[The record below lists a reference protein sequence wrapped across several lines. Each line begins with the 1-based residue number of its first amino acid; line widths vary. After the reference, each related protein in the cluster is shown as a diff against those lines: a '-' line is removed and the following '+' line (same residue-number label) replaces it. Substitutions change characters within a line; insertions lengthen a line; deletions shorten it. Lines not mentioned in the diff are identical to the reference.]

1 MDSCL
6 LQIKR
11 KIQILVI
18 TTNLVS
24 FIVITIITN
33 NQKENYIEY
42 TSLPK
47 FCSNIYIIISF
58 IIMLIHSIN
67 PKFICNIL
75 SDNLSFITTDIGKII
90 ITLSLGILFWSSN
103 NKAHVVFEVIN
114 FVSSFALFLCE
125 FIFQCK
131 ILNNVH
137 FDKGNFNGN
146 IEIEK
151 SFSKNGDNNNIK

>member
-1 MDSCL
+1 MNSCFL
-6 LQIKR
+6 SIKK

-18 TTNLVS
+18 ATNLVC
-24 FIVITIITN
+24 FIVVTILTN
-33 NQKENYIEY
+33 NQKESYIEY
-42 TSLPK
+42 TSLSK
-47 FCSNIYIIISF
+47 LCSNIYIIIFF

-75 SDNLSFITTDIGKII
+75 SDNISFITSDKGKII

-103 NKAHVVFEVIN
+103 NKAHVFFEIYN

-125 FIFQCK
+125 FVFQCK

-137 FDKGNFNGN
+137 LDKENFSNN
-146 IEIEK
+146 EK
-151 SFSKNGDNNNIK
+151 

>member
-1 MDSCL
+1 
-6 LQIKR
+6 
-11 KIQILVI
+11 
-18 TTNLVS
+18 
-24 FIVITIITN
+24 
-33 NQKENYIEY
+33 
-42 TSLPK
+42 
-47 FCSNIYIIISF
+47 
-58 IIMLIHSIN
+58 MLIHSIN

>member
-1 MDSCL
+1 MNSCFL
-6 LQIKR
+6 PIKR
-11 KIQILVI
+11 KIQIFLI
-18 TTNLVS
+18 TINLIS

-47 FCSNIYIIISF
+47 FCSNIYIIIFF
-58 IIMLIHSIN
+58 IIILVHSIKS
-67 PKFICNIL
+67 KFICNIL
-75 SDNLSFITTDIGKII
+75 SDNLSFITTDKGKII
-90 ITLSLGILFWSSN
+90 INLSLGILFWSSN
-103 NKAHVVFEVIN
+103 NKAHVVFEIIN

-125 FIFQCK
+125 FIFQCR

-137 FDKGNFNGN
+137 FDKENASNN

-151 SFSKNGDNNNIK
+151 SFSKNGENNNNK